1 MAQEDLLGSF
11 FVRKVEQN
19 GAEHVI
25 RFQVSSY
32 REQVTGNRKQ
42 ALGTCYLWSPSSF
55 NLLRREVSILLTS
68 VTKAKAVEASAWV
81 IYFSRTA
88 SMRNVSVSIREPFA
102 TDRKLA

>member
-1 MAQEDLLGSF
+1 MERSMSAGP
-11 FVRKVEQN
+11 RY
-19 GAEHVI
+19 
-25 RFQVSSY
+25 QVSGFRCQLTGY
-32 REQVTGNRKQ
+32 REQGIGNRG
-42 ALGTCYLWSPSSF
+42 LGTCYLWSPSSF
-55 NLLRREVSILLTS
+55 NLLRSEVSILLTS